1 MSQQIPTHFV
11 QQYTSNVQ
19 LLLQQRGSKLR
30 NAVMSQTQ
38 TGKQAVAVDQWGA
51 VSAAKRIGRYQPLLP
66 QDTPSDRRWVFP
78 NDYDWSDLIDNF
90 DKLRMITDPQSSYVT
105 NGTYAM
111 GRAIDDEIISGLL
124 GDNKTGES
132 GATSTGILSAYNG
145 GSQLVGTNVGGA
157 NSNLN
162 LDKLRNAKKI
172 LMQNEVDVDND
183 PLFIAMTASQHDALL
198 AETQVVSLDYNTKPV
213 LVDGRITSFMG
224 FNFITLERLPKA
236 ASVRSCIAWAKS
248 GAHLGMWGD
257 IKPDVR
263 QRADLSS
270 LPWQVYVEG
279 TFGATRTEEKKVVQI
294 NCTEA

>member
-11 QQYTSNVQ
+11 QSYTTNIQ

-30 NAVMSQTQ
+30 NAVMTSSH
-38 TGKQAVAVDQWGA
+38 TGKQATAVDQWGA
-51 VSAAKRIGRYQPLLP
+51 VAASKRTGRYQPLLP

-78 NDYDWSDLIDNF
+78 NDYDWNDLIDNF

-111 GRAIDDEIISGLL
+111 GRAIDDEIILGLL
-124 GDNKTGES
+124 GDNKTGEN
-132 GATSTGILSAYNG
+132 GATSTGTIAAFNS
-145 GSQLVGTNVGGA
+145 GSQLVGTNIGGA

-162 LDKLRNAKKI
+162 LDKLRAAKKI
-172 LMQNEVDVDND
+172 LMKNEVDIDND
-183 PLFIAMTASQHDALL
+183 PLFMIMTASQHDSLL
-198 AETQVVSLDYNTKPV
+198 AETQVVSLDYNTRPV
-213 LVDGRITSFMG
+213 LVDGKITAFMG
-224 FNFITLERLPKA
+224 FNFIVTERLPLA
-236 ASVRSCIAWAKS
+236 GAVRSNIAFAKS
-248 GAHLGMWGD
+248 GAHLGMWMD
-257 IKPDVR
+257 VKTDVR

-279 TFGATRTEEKKVVQI
+279 TFGATRTEEKKVVQV